1 MAAVPVE
8 IVRAALREQVS
19 GFVTKEIG
27 DYLSVTVDGLERG
40 LPRGAATEIAGEPC
54 SGRTSLLHSILAVAT
69 RQGEFCALVDAS
81 DSFDPASAAEAG
93 VLLPRL
99 LWVRCSGNALH
110 ALKATDLLAHA
121 GGFGVV
127 VFDLGDVPSAVAR
140 RISLTSWFR
149 LRRAIE
155 HTPTVLVVI
164 TRERQLRQCA
174 ALVVDLVVESRKA
187 NYVRMHYR

>member
-8 IVRAALREQVS
+8 IVRSALRERVN

-27 DYLSVTVDGLERG
+27 DYLQVEVQDLKRG
-40 LPRGAATEIAGEPC
+40 LPRGAATEITGEPC
-54 SGRTSLLHSILAVAT
+54 SGRTSLLHGILAVAT
-69 RQGEFCALVDAS
+69 QQGEYCALVDAS
-81 DSFDPASAAEAG
+81 DSFDPVSATEAG
-93 VLLPRL
+93 ILLPRL

-127 VFDLGDVPSAVAR
+127 VFDLGDIPAAVAR

-149 LRRAIE
+149 LRRAVE
-155 HTPTVLVVI
+155 HSPTVLIVI

-174 ALVVDLVVESRKA
+174 SLVVERSTS
-187 NYVRMHYR
+187 YVRMHYR

>member
-8 IVRAALREQVS
+8 IVRSALRERV
-19 GFVTKEIG
+19 FVTKEIG
-27 DYLSVTVDGLERG
+27 NYLQVGVEGLERG

-69 RQGEFCALVDAS
+69 RQGEYCALVDSS
-81 DSFDPASAAEAG
+81 DSFDPVSATEAG
-93 VLLPRL
+93 ILLPRL

-110 ALKATDLLAHA
+110 AVKATDLLAHA

-127 VFDLGDVPSAVAR
+127 VLDLGDIPAATTR

-149 LRRAIE
+149 LRRAVE
-155 HTPTVLVVI
+155 HSPTVLIVI

-174 ALVVDLVVESRKA
+174 SLVVERSTS
-187 NYVRMHYR
+187 YVRMHYR

>member
-8 IVRAALREQVS
+8 VVRTALRERIS

-27 DYLSVTVDGLERG
+27 SYLTVTVDGLERG
-40 LPRGAATEIAGEPC
+40 LPRGVATEIAGEPC
-54 SGRTSLLHSILAVAT
+54 SGRTSMLHSILAAAT
-69 RQGEFCALVDAS
+69 RQGEYCALVDSS
-81 DSFDPASAAEAG
+81 DSFDPVSATEAG
-93 VLLPRL
+93 ILLPRL

-127 VFDLGDVPSAVAR
+127 VFDLGDIPAAVAR

-149 LRRAIE
+149 LRRAVE
-155 HTPTVLVVI
+155 HSPTVLIVV
-164 TRERQLRQCA
+164 TRERQMRQCA
-174 ALVVDLVVESRKA
+174 SLIVEMDR
-187 NYVRMHYR
+187 NHVRMHHR